1 MQDINLDLFEMYGM
15 RINKQEAKA
24 LQKKNFR
31 LMTALISDLCIE
43 VQEMQCHLA
52 IEDPDDSIK
61 RLQDLNLAMRREKR
75 ARRREHRGN

>member
-1 MQDINLDLFEMYGM
+1 M

-31 LMTALISDLCIE
+31 LMTALISDTCME

-52 IEDPDDSIK
+52 IEEADDSIEK
-61 RLQDLNLAMRREKR
+61 LQDLNLAQKREKR
-75 ARRREHRGN
+75 ARKRQCRDNLGLKMLARQQS